1 MGAVTQSRSLFK
13 STLGVLSVAKRTR
26 GQVLQPIG
34 KKRSWGEIVARDF
47 RVNWA
52 VYVMA
57 LPVLAYF
64 IIFNYIPMTGII
76 MAFQKF
82 QIKKGIWGSKF
93 VGLANFVRFFN
104 SPYAWRLIRN
114 TLLISLYG
122 LAFSFPLP
130 VVFALC
136 LNEVRS
142 TKFKRITQTI
152 SYMPY
157 FISIVVV
164 VAILFDFCKSEG
176 ILTMLAKKFGWSGGA
191 LISAPQ
197 WFRTL
202 YIGSNIWQHLG
213 YNSIIFISALAAID
227 PQLYEAATIDGA
239 NRWQQTLHVTLPG
252 IATTIVV
259 LLILRLGSIMGVG
272 YEKIILMYSPATYE
286 TGDVIASYVY
296 RVGLEDA
303 DYSYST
309 AINLFNSLV
318 NMLVLFLANQM
329 SRRISDTSLW

>member
-1 MGAVTQSRSLFK
+1 M
-13 STLGVLSVAKRTR
+13 
-26 GQVLQPIG
+26 QPAIG
-34 KKRSWGEIVARDF
+34 KMSWGAIVARDF
-47 RVNWA
+47 RNNWP
-52 VYVMA
+52 VYLMA

-93 VGLANFVRFFN
+93 VGMTNFVRFFN

-122 LAFSFPLP
+122 LIFSFPLP
-130 VVFALC
+130 IVFALC

-142 TKFKRITQTI
+142 TKFKRVTQTI

-176 ILTMLAKKFGWSGGA
+176 VLTKLAEKAGWSGGA
-191 LISAPQ
+191 LISSPN

-202 YIGSNIWQHLG
+202 YIGSNLWQHLG

-239 NRWQQTLHVTLPG
+239 NRWQQTVHVTLPG

-259 LLILRLGSIMGVG
+259 LLILRLGQIMGVG

-318 NMLVLFLANQM
+318 NLLVLFLANQI

>member
-1 MGAVTQSRSLFK
+1 MGAGRKPAPFIKCRGVTTLANVTK
-13 STLGVLSVAKRTR
+13 SQTIR
-26 GQVLQPIG
+26 PIG

-47 RVNWA
+47 RINWA

-104 SPYAWRLIRN
+104 SPYAWRTIRN
-114 TLLISLYG
+114 TLLISIYG

-142 TKFKRITQTI
+142 TRFKRVTQTI
-152 SYMPY
+152 SYLPY

-176 ILTMLAKKFGWSGGA
+176 VLTLLAQKFGWSGGA
-191 LISAPQ
+191 LISSPK

-202 YIGSNIWQHLG
+202 YIGSNLWQHLG

-239 NRWQQTLHVTLPG
+239 NRWQQTIHVTLPG
-252 IATTIVV
+252 IASTIVV

-318 NMLVLFLANQM
+318 NLLVLFLANQL

>member
-1 MGAVTQSRSLFK
+1 MIA
-13 STLGVLSVAKRTR
+13 
-26 GQVLQPIG
+26 PIG
-34 KKRSWGEIVARDF
+34 RKRSWGEIVAHDF
-47 RVNWA
+47 RMNRA
-52 VYVMA
+52 VYLMA

-93 VGLANFVRFFN
+93 VGMDNFARFFA

-114 TLLISLYG
+114 TLLISFYG
-122 LAFSFPLP
+122 LLFSFPLP
-130 VVFALC
+130 VIFALC

-142 TKFKRITQTI
+142 TKFKRVTQTI
-152 SYMPY
+152 SYLPY

-176 ILTMLAKKFGWSGGA
+176 ILTIAAKKLGWTGGA
-191 LISAPQ
+191 LISSPQ

-202 YIGSNIWQHLG
+202 YIGSNLWQHLG

-239 NRWQQTLHVTLPG
+239 NRWQQTIHVTIPG
-252 IATTIVV
+252 IASTIVV
-259 LLILRLGSIMGVG
+259 LLILRLGQIMGVG
-272 YEKIILMYSPATYE
+272 YEKIILMYSPATYD

-318 NMLVLFLANQM
+318 NLIILFLANQI
-329 SRRISDTSLW
+329 SRRIGDTSLW